1 MTRTQIRIVAGSLRG
16 RPLAV
21 DVHPGLR
28 PTPIR
33 VREALFSILGHAVP
47 DRIFMDV
54 FAGTGV
60 HGLEAL
66 SRGASKAVFVERDGR
81 LAGAIDASLSKFRL
95 ADRGRIIRG
104 DVYRWAERWMVPNE
118 AINVFISPP
127 FADLTEKDEEFLGLL
142 TGLQSRVAQ
151 GSVVIAQL
159 EEGFDLA
166 SLPEPERWGHSPI
179 RPQHPGVLG
188 ASGCRTAVTPQ
199 AA

>member
-28 PTPIR
+28 PTPLR

-47 DRIFMDV
+47 DRAFVDV

-66 SRGASKAVFVERDGR
+66 SRGANKAIFVERDGR
-81 LAGAIDASLSKFRL
+81 LAAAIDASLTKFGI
-95 ADRGRIIRG
+95 ADRGQIIRG
-104 DVYRWAERWMVPNE
+104 DVYRWAERWLVPSE

-127 FADLTEKDEEFLGLL
+127 FADLTKRSEEFSGLIS
-142 TGLQSRVAQ
+142 GLQSRAAQ
-151 GSVVIAQL
+151 GSVVTAQL
-159 EEGFDLA
+159 EEGFDLT
-166 SLPEPERWGHSPI
+166 SLPDPDRWDIRQYGRNILAFWEPAPI
-179 RPQHPGVLG
+179 ED
-188 ASGCRTAVTPQ
+188 AI
-199 AA
+199 